1 MCVGLL
7 SCINIF
13 SWLCAC
19 VWRCEGFQTQA
30 FREENTLNM
39 GEKHW
44 RRFSARAAADRVV
57 ENIPAKTQNMTTM
70 WHIRCKI
77 EIFQRYRTVVL
88 HKCCVFT
95 PLPFIFSFFYY
106 IFTEEDETLTQV
118 LTKHY
123 KYIFKK
129 NFFGKIVSWSSLHTL
144 VFGICCSFP
153 PNVKKCQQWGPV
165 FASVCL
171 WSCDRTESSIAVTKW
186 TVVVLF
192 PRSTMHRDLSLKNF
206 YKWVWQ
212 TMTWLSCA
220 EPLSRW
226 NNKT

>member
-1 MCVGLL
+1 MSIRHVNVCMCVVVMWD
-7 SCINIF
+7 SCV
-13 SWLCAC
+13 C
-19 VWRCEGFQTQA
+19 VWFHTQA

-88 HKCCVFT
+88 HKCFPSVFSHHC
-95 PLPFIFSFFYY
+95 LLFFYD

-118 LTKHY
+118 LMKHY
-123 KYIFKK
+123 KYILKK
-129 NFFGKIVSWSSLHTL
+129 FFGKIFSWSSLHTL

-153 PNVKKCQQWGPV
+153 PKCHEVSGVGP
-165 FASVCL
+165 SVCL
-171 WSCDRTESSIAVTKW
+171 RMLMIMW
-186 TVVVLF
+186 
-192 PRSTMHRDLSLKNF
+192 
-206 YKWVWQ
+206 
-212 TMTWLSCA
+212 
-220 EPLSRW
+220 
-226 NNKT
+226 